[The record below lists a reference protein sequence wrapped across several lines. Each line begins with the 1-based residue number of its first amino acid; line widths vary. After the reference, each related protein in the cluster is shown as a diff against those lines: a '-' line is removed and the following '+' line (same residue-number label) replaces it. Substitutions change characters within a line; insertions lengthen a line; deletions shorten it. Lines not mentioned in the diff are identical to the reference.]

1 MVSANNLKQYTT
13 PDVSQMTLDVID
25 AIKTKQ
31 KIQFNYGTDTEEYR
45 EILPQ
50 EFFGD
55 FEGFGGLTNMGEYR
69 KFLFSRVIEWVGIPI
84 YYKVFVELD
93 VVGYPT
99 DKDVAEK
106 LHELLDSAEP
116 IMYTLKP
123 QSGDK

>member
-1 MVSANNLKQYTT
+1 MVSANNLKQYAR
-13 PDVSQMTLDVID
+13 PDVSQMRLDIIE
-25 AIKTKQ
+25 AIKTNQ
-31 KIQFNYGTDTEEYR
+31 TVQFTYGQQDTSR

-69 KFLFSRVIEWVGIPI
+69 KFLFSRVIEWVGIPM

-116 IMYTLKP
+116 IMYRLEP
-123 QSGDK
+123 QSDL

>member
-99 DKDVAEK
+99 DKEVTEK

-123 QSGDK
+123 QSGE

>member
-1 MVSANNLKQYTT
+1 MI
-13 PDVSQMTLDVID
+13 DVSNATLDIID

-31 KIQFNYGTDTEEYR
+31 NVQFKYGTDTEEYR

-55 FEGFGGLTNMGEYR
+55 FEGFGGLTDMGEYR
-69 KFLFSRVIEWVGIPI
+69 QFLFNKVTDWVGIAM

-93 VVGYPT
+93 MVGYPD
-99 DKDVAEK
+99 DKDITYK
-106 LHELLDSAEP
+106 LHQLLDNAEP
-116 IMYTLKP
+116 ITYTIKP